1 MNPREGVDMR
11 CLALAPLLLLLGA
24 AAPGDERVVM
34 ITGFD
39 RLRIDGPFAVEVVP
53 GSAGVTISGDRA
65 AIDAVGVRVQAGTL
79 ILNSGL
85 NSWESAAGK
94 LASGARIRVTVP
106 GLRVVQTNG
115 GTQLKIAEM
124 RGDRLDISQ
133 NGDGR
138 IELSAVEAQD
148 IGITLAGSGT
158 IALAGNA
165 LHTRV
170 RLYGASNLDATGFT
184 TADAQLISGS
194 SGMLAMNVRY
204 NARINATSSGVVRV
218 LGNAKCTVIGQGPVE
233 CADLEPTRVD

>member
-1 MNPREGVDMR
+1 MHR
-11 CLALAPLLLLLGA
+11 LALVPLLLLLGA
-24 AAPGDERVVM
+24 TAPGDERVVM
-34 ITGFD
+34 VTGFD
-39 RLRIDGPFAVEVVP
+39 RLRVDGPFAVEVVP

-85 NSWESAAGK
+85 NSWESAEGK
-94 LASGARIRVTVP
+94 LAGGARIRVTVP

-115 GTQLKIAEM
+115 GTRLRVAEM

-138 IELSAVEAQD
+138 IELAAVDAQD
-148 IGITLAGSGT
+148 IGVTLAGSGT
-158 IALAGNA
+158 ILLSGTA

-194 SGMLAMNVRY
+194 SGTLAMNVRY

>member
-1 MNPREGVDMR
+1 MHR
-11 CLALAPLLLLLGA
+11 LALAPMLLLLGA
-24 AAPGDERVVM
+24 TAPGDERVVM
-34 ITGFD
+34 VTGFD
-39 RLRIDGPFAVEVVP
+39 RLRVDGPFAVEVVP

-85 NSWESAAGK
+85 NSWESTAGK
-94 LASGARIRVTVP
+94 LAGGARIRVTVP

-115 GTQLKIAEM
+115 GTQLRIAEM
-124 RGDRLDISQ
+124 RGDRLDVSQ

-138 IELSAVEAQD
+138 IELAAVDAQD
-148 IGITLAGSGT
+148 IGVTLAGSGT
-158 IALAGNA
+158 ITLAGTA

-204 NARINATSSGVVRV
+204 NARINAMSSGVVRV

>member
-1 MNPREGVDMR
+1 MNPREGVAMR
-11 CLALAPLLLLLGA
+11 CFALASLLLLLGA

-39 RLRIDGPFAVEVVP
+39 RLRIDGPFAVEVAP

-65 AIDAVGVRVQAGTL
+65 AIDAVGVRIQAGTL

-138 IELSAVEAQD
+138 IELAAVEAQD

>member
-1 MNPREGVDMR
+1 MHR
-11 CLALAPLLLLLGA
+11 LALAPLLLLLGA
-24 AAPGDERVVM
+24 AAPADERVVM
-34 ITGFD
+34 VTGFD
-39 RLRIDGPFAVEVVP
+39 RLRIDGPFVVEVAP
-53 GSAGVTISGDRA
+53 GSAGVTISGDPV
-65 AIDAVGVRVQAGTL
+65 AIDQVGVRVQAGTL

-85 NSWESAAGK
+85 NSWESATGK
-94 LASGARIRVTVP
+94 LAGGAHIRVTVP

-115 GTQLKIAEM
+115 GTKLRITEM
-124 RGDRLDISQ
+124 RGGRLDISQ

-138 IELSAVEAQD
+138 VEIGAVEAQD

-158 IALAGNA
+158 IALGGTA

-170 RLYGASNLDATGFT
+170 RLYGASNLDASGFT

-194 SGMLAMNVRY
+194 SGTLVMTVRY

-218 LGNAKCTVIGQGPVE
+218 LGNAKCAVIGQGPVE